1 MLEVKVLR
9 HKSFRPSQSLI
20 EPGSNTGMVS
30 GTAISTPAS
39 SRAARA
45 LGLSV
50 LLHALLIAGI
60 GFVAAKPIFVPTAP
74 PMVEVLLLPKSG
86 SIQKQSS
93 SQSVNADPKTASHTL
108 NHEPLVKRYQ
118 DEIESLQASIDRL
131 DREVFISAAQ
141 TPNDY
146 SEWMSRWRQ
155 KVETTANRYAQSQ
168 DLSHLFGEVLL
179 AVSVK
184 ADGQLHSVRVLNS
197 SGTLTLDEAALHIA
211 EIAGPFA
218 PLPAIVR
225 DEVDVLHITRTW
237 RFTAIGTSVAF

>member
-1 MLEVKVLR
+1 
-9 HKSFRPSQSLI
+9 
-20 EPGSNTGMVS
+20 MVS
-30 GTAISTPAS
+30 GAAVATPAS

-50 LLHALLIAGI
+50 LLHALLIGGI
-60 GFVAAKPIFVPTAP
+60 GFVAAKPMLVPTAP

-93 SQSVNADPKTASHTL
+93 TQSVDTGPKTASHSL
-108 NHEPLVKRYQ
+108 SHQPLVKQYQ
-118 DEIESLQASIDRL
+118 NEINSLQASIDRL
-131 DREVFISAAQ
+131 DREIFISAAK

-146 SEWMSRWRQ
+146 SEWMGRWRR
-155 KVETTANRYAQSQ
+155 KVEATGNRYAQNR

-184 ADGQLHSVRVLNS
+184 ADGQVHSVKVLNS
-197 SGTLTLDEAALHIA
+197 SGKPALDEAARHIA
-211 EIAGPFA
+211 EIAGPFE
-218 PLPAIVR
+218 PLPAMVR

>member
-1 MLEVKVLR
+1 M
-9 HKSFRPSQSLI
+9 
-20 EPGSNTGMVS
+20 NTGTIN
-30 GTAISTPAS
+30 GTAVPTPAG

-45 LGLSV
+45 LGLSI
-50 LLHALLIAGI
+50 LLHALFIGGI
-60 GFVAAKPIFVPTAP
+60 GFVAAKPALIPTASP
-74 PMVEVLLLPKSG
+74 FVEVLLLPESG
-86 SIQKQSS
+86 PDQKPFSIE
-93 SQSVNADPKTASHTL
+93 SVNTDLKTTSHML
-108 NHEPLVKRYQ
+108 SHEPLVKRYQ